1 MKTRLFI
8 AAALFASLVGIGYCV
23 QANAADIPSKAAPA
37 PVVVVA
43 PVDPWSGAYAGAIAG
58 GAFSTGVGN
67 LEAYS
72 NGVYQ
77 SGVAGLP
84 PVPVYTAYA
93 LGVPATVKPNTDGFV
108 TGGTLG
114 YNFHTGSFVYG
125 VEADAVSNVTPSG
138 TSTFVTPGLGVAP
151 SVAQIGRAWNYAGTA
166 DVRLGYLVSPGVLV
180 YGKGGLAWAH
190 ENTGVQSFG
199 SAMAATYGNTASS
212 SLVAGWNLGAGVEAL
227 IGSGWSVKA
236 EYKFVSLAKQTASFG
251 GFSYGDVPG
260 TGALSTYLVSY
271 RPQEHVVT
279 VGLNYHFNAF
289 AAPTLASLPWAPVS
303 AAQLQTFASGLPVP
317 VTLSTLPVPI
327 K

>member
-8 AAALFASLVGIGYCV
+8 AVALFASLVGIGYCV
-23 QANAADIPSKAAPA
+23 QANAADLPSKKAPPA
-37 PVVVVA
+37 PMLVVA
-43 PVDPWSGAYAGAIAG
+43 PVDYWSGGYGGILAGVG
-58 GAFSTGVGN
+58 FSTGVGN
-67 LEAYS
+67 LEAFS

-77 SGVAGLP
+77 SGMNGP
-84 PVPVYTAYA
+84 YPVYTAYA
-93 LGVPATVKPNTDGFV
+93 LGVPATVKPNTDGFL

-125 VEADAVSNVTPSG
+125 AEFDAVSNVTPAG

-251 GFSYGDVPG
+251 GFSYGDAPG

-289 AAPTLASLPWAPVS
+289 SAPTIAGLPYAPVS
-303 AAQLQTFASGLPVP
+303 AAQLQSYASGLPVP
-317 VTLSTLPVPI
+317 VTLSTLPIPI